1 MDSTST
7 AVTPQFR
14 PSRLQVR
21 RSLRRYGW
29 TISVYVLLLV
39 LMAVTVA
46 IKPDYGPFEVN
57 TLALG
62 ALPLVFAAAA
72 QTVVVLG
79 GGIDL
84 SIGPLMALANV
95 LAVYAMLGHD
105 SNYALVV
112 AALVLVEVTL
122 AGALNGAVIVITRV
136 PDIVVTLAMSFVWA
150 GLALLV
156 LAKPTPGVPVE
167 FQNLAQGSTLSPWIP
182 NALLL
187 LLVVPL
193 VWFPLKR
200 SRLGLGIY
208 AVGSDRNAAFRSGVK
223 INVSKLLAYA
233 VGGFFAA
240 AGGLALTMTT
250 GIGSP
255 LSGTYYT
262 LSGVSAIVLGG
273 VSLAGGRG
281 GMLGPI
287 AAAYILALIPAD
299 LIYLGIDPNYGQMI
313 QGVLIVLVV
322 MAGGLGMLLRRR

>member
-1 MDSTST
+1 
-7 AVTPQFR
+7 
-14 PSRLQVR
+14 
-21 RSLRRYGW
+21 
-29 TISVYVLLLV
+29 
-39 LMAVTVA
+39 MA
-46 IKPDYGPFEVN
+46 
-57 TLALG
+57 
-62 ALPLVFAAAA
+62 
-72 QTVVVLG
+72 
-79 GGIDL
+79 
-84 SIGPLMALANV
+84 
-95 LAVYAMLGHD
+95 
-105 SNYALVV
+105 
-112 AALVLVEVTL
+112 VTL
-122 AGALNGAVIVITRV
+122 AGALNGALIVITRV

-150 GLALLV
+150 GVALLV
-156 LAKPTPGVPVE
+156 LAKPTPGVPIE
-167 FQNLAQGSTLSPWIP
+167 FQNLAQGSNLSPWIP

-187 LLVVPL
+187 LVVVPL

-208 AVGSDRNAAFRSGVK
+208 AVGSDRNAAFRSGVN
-223 INVSKLLAYA
+223 ISLSRVLAYA

-255 LSGTYYT
+255 LAGTYYT

-299 LIYLGIDPNYGQMI
+299 LIYLGIDPNYGQMV
-313 QGVLIVLVV
+313 QGLLIVLVV

>member
-1 MDSTST
+1 MAT
-7 AVTPQFR
+7 AVAALPR
-14 PSRLQVR
+14 PSGLLIR
-21 RSLRRYGW
+21 RILRRQGW
-29 TISVYVLLLV
+29 TIAVYVLLLV
-39 LMAVTVA
+39 LLGVSVA
-46 IKPDYGPFEVN
+46 IKPDYGAFEWSS
-57 TLALG
+57 LALG
-62 ALPLVFAAAA
+62 ALPLAFAAVA

-84 SIGPLMALANV
+84 SVGPLMALANV
-95 LAVYAMLGHD
+95 LAVRAMLGHD
-105 SNYALVV
+105 FNYALVV
-112 AALVLVEVTL
+112 SVLVLLAVTL
-122 AGALNGAVIVITRV
+122 AGAVNGAVIVITRV
-136 PDIVVTLAMSFVWA
+136 PDIVITLAMSFVWA
-150 GLALLV
+150 GVALLV

-167 FQNLAQGSTLSPWIP
+167 FQNLAQGSTGSPWIP
-182 NALLL
+182 NAFLVLLI
-187 LLVVPL
+187 VPL

-208 AVGSDRNAAFRSGVK
+208 AAGSERNAAFRSGVN
-223 INVSKLLAYA
+223 ISLSRLLAYA

-250 GIGSP
+250 GIGAP
-255 LSGTYYT
+255 LAGNYYT